1 MRPVLIP
8 ISLRRNWCQPAPSA
22 PLSFSQLPSLSN
34 HACSCPECDPPLMKR
49 CQGQQTLAQLRTAMN
64 ALVFESSSIG
74 PFAAAGT
81 TTMHMLCESR
91 AAPAARASYQ

>member
-1 MRPVLIP
+1 MSGPAN
-8 ISLRRNWCQPAPSA
+8 ISTVENC
-22 PLSFSQLPSLSN
+22 
-34 HACSCPECDPPLMKR
+34 
-49 CQGQQTLAQLRTAMN
+49 N

-74 PFAAAGT
+74 TFAAAGT